1 MSAAP
6 TPAQIASHNMSNK
19 SAFENQTNMI
29 FPQGNKTPDYG
40 TQPMSSRM
48 NAHQVQDYI
57 DLVIVKAPQL
67 GEHYVARQLEWATA
81 ELDRVEGRA

>member
-1 MSAAP
+1 
-6 TPAQIASHNMSNK
+6 MSNPVPGQL
-19 SAFENQTNMI
+19 SNLSNSHRE
-29 FPQGNKTPDYG
+29 
-40 TQPMSSRM
+40 SRL

-81 ELDRVEGRA
+81 ELDRVEGRV